1 MYMACAYTAD
11 KFDMRFYLI
20 LPTAVVTCIGY
31 AILIAVQDNT
41 GVQLFACFLCA
52 SASPTATSA
61 LQQWV
66 LTIMSSCSGHLHSC
80 RSQRELVHCQH
91 GRRAQAFDWHR
102 HSATCRKLWR
112 HHCRPD
118 CTCSTRRARSS
129 AQDCGRPS

>member
-52 SASPTATSA
+52 SPLPTAFSA
-61 LQQWV
+61 PQQRFLTTV
-66 LTIMSSCSGHLHSC
+66 LLCSGRLHSR
-80 RSQRELVHCQH
+80 RSQRELVHRQH
-91 GRRAQAFDWHR
+91 GRRSQALDWYR
-102 HSATCRKLWR
+102 HSAACRKLWR
-112 HHCRPD
+112 YHCRTD
-118 CTCSTRRARSS
+118 CTCSNTLRSAA
-129 AQDCGRPS
+129 AQYCDGPS